1 LLSFKGAGQLRR
13 RFVSLTCLGLPAA
26 QRVYDEAVAKLDTG
40 EIVRVVDATGAL
52 LPSVDPDY
60 DLALLATSI
69 FTHVLPSPAR
79 HAGRCLLTSC
89 YLLSRQ
95 FRYEKVGISSRQLHH
110 FAELLR

>member
-1 LLSFKGAGQLRR
+1 MSFKGAGQLRR

-40 EIVRVVDATGAL
+40 EATGAL